1 MLLKE
6 EIHEG
11 TQRKSRARTVSR
23 VMGLL
28 ELSAWKA
35 ATTWQA
41 LRWAQRQIVRA
52 SSDNRPIPLRR
63 RTCDHSPNQDATQTA
78 TTVIHMIL
86 EACDKLALTRGMRGL
101 MVRIARAV
109 NRAAKR
115 PRKVFADHYFA
126 RELPTPAEVRRA
138 VRYVLDNAMLHAGAD
153 PRTDAGASNA
163 PVVAPR
169 TWLLAVGWLRSRAGP
184 LPVSRWST
192 LDPSSAAAA

>member
-1 MLLKE
+1 
-6 EIHEG
+6 
-11 TQRKSRARTVSR
+11 
-23 VMGLL
+23 
-28 ELSAWKA
+28 
-35 ATTWQA
+35 
-41 LRWAQRQIVRA
+41 
-52 SSDNRPIPLRR
+52 
-63 RTCDHSPNQDATQTA
+63 
-78 TTVIHMIL
+78 MIL

-153 PRTDAGASNA
+153 PETDECASNA
-163 PVVAPR
+163 PVVSPR

-184 LPVSRWST
+184 LPVSCWST
-192 LDPSSAAAA
+192 ID